1 MIKKI
6 TIPRYS
12 IEALIKLLEINGK
25 NSKLAAKTA
34 LENLLQASENE
45 ETLEPEYDFK
55 YEDFLYNRIKEKRDN
70 AQWDYDMT
78 SEFAPQCRPIDLF
91 VLKGQID
98 AYNDVLAL
106 IESIREQWK
115 KIKNI

>member
-1 MIKKI
+1 MIKMI

-45 ETLEPEYDFK
+45 ESLAPEFQELYD
-55 YEDFLYNRIKEKRDN
+55 DI
-70 AQWDYDMT
+70 
-78 SEFAPQCRPIDLF
+78 
-91 VLKGQID
+91 
-98 AYNDVLAL
+98 
-106 IESIREQWK
+106 IRELNECVEDPVDRQRIIDK
-115 KIKNI
+115 FDDLITSYGK

>member
-1 MIKKI
+1 MIKMI

-34 LENLLQASENE
+34 LENLLAASDNE

-70 AQWDYDMT
+70 AQK
-78 SEFAPQCRPIDLF
+78 DLHKDI
-91 VLKGQID
+91 VADNIKEVKEELMGQID
-98 AYNDVLAL
+98 AYDDVLAL
-106 IESIREQWK
+106 IESIREQ
-115 KIKNI
+115 